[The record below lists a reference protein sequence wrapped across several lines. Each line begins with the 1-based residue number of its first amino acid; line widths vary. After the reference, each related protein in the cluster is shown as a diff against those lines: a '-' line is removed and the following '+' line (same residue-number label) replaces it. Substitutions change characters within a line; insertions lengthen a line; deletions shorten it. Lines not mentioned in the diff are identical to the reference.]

1 MRRITAHMEMT
12 VDGVVDKPERWAHDY
27 FAEDLLTAAQ
37 EGMGDTDTILF
48 GRKTYEEFA
57 AVWPQSDSAS
67 DPFAG
72 FLNVT
77 PKLVVSS
84 TLSALPW
91 GPAETLSGDVVSTVA
106 DLKRKPGGD
115 VIILGSPTLVET
127 LLRGRL
133 LDTLELFVVPLV
145 LGTGRRLFESPEA
158 VPLALVEAT
167 PFANGVVAL
176 RYGRDEG

>member
-37 EGMGDTDTILF
+37 EGMVDTDTILF

-57 AVWPQSDSAS
+57 GVWPHRDSAG

-72 FLNVT
+72 FLNAT
-77 PKLVVSS
+77 PKVVVSN

-91 GPAETLSGDVVSTVA
+91 GPAEILSGDVVNAVA
-106 DLKRKPGGD
+106 DLKQKPGAD
-115 VIILGSPTLVET
+115 VIVLGSPTLVET
-127 LLRGRL
+127 LLRARL

-145 LGTGRRLFESPEA
+145 LGAGRRLFESPEA
-158 VPLALVEAT
+158 VPLALVEAKA
-167 PFANGVVAL
+167 FANGVVAL
-176 RYGRDEG
+176 RYGKGE